1 MIRAHEL
8 EGTLHSQPSANP
20 YHYSAPHPQPIDP
33 HSDDYDQPDESNY
46 SYDGDDMMP
55 DELEPISYND
65 EYARQVVEE
74 EGAFS
79 PSEQQFVARQQQ
91 QQQHADDLHDHYHAG
106 DEDEDAMLRHYDQPR
121 PVAARMDPPEDEP
134 PSLKRGDEDS
144 YYHDNA
150 SEDMNN
156 KPPDSEW
163 DDPDHQL
170 QDEEYYESREVGKY
184 YVTSEESPSLLSGG
198 VASPPSAVSPSESDF
213 DDPSPNHRQTS
224 PRHRSGDLPPIS
236 PRSPVSSD
244 VYSQHSSAM
253 KGAQELLRRNRQ
265 RRAAS
270 AASQVPASQPNAAKQ
285 FVSSADP
292 ATHASDEQDEGGA
305 GGGRGR
311 TVPNVAS
318 PNTDSE
324 SGNTWESGSDFTGS
338 SVWTDG
344 SFSNPDRSSR
354 RALILQMAKARMKS
368 NKKTEEKKMDEL
380 DLGGELD

>member
-8 EGTLHSQPSANP
+8 EGTLNQ
-20 YHYSAPHPQPIDP
+20 YHYSAPHPHSPPMDP
-33 HSDDYDQPDESNY
+33 HSDEYDQPEESNY
-46 SYDGDDMMP
+46 SYDGDDMP
-55 DELEPISYND
+55 DELEPMGYND

-79 PSEQQFVARQQQ
+79 PSEQQFVARQQ
-91 QQQHADDLHDHYHAG
+91 HADDDFHDDHYHG
-106 DEDEDAMLRHYDQPR
+106 EDDDEEVMMQHYDQRR

-144 YYHDNA
+144 YYQDNA
-150 SEDMNN
+150 SEDMN

-163 DDPDHQL
+163 DDPEHQL

-184 YVTSEESPSLLSGG
+184 YVTSDESPSMLSEGM
-198 VASPPSAVSPSESDF
+198 ASPPSAVSPSEADY
-213 DDPSPNHRQTS
+213 DDPSPNHHQTS
-224 PRHRSGDLPPIS
+224 PRHRSSDLPPIS
-236 PRSPVSSD
+236 PRSPVNSD

-265 RRAAS
+265 RRAAT
-270 AASQVPASQPNAAKQ
+270 AASQMSGSQPSAKP
-285 FVSSADP
+285 FVSSVDP
-292 ATHASDEQDEGGA
+292 ATHGSDEQDEGG
-305 GGGRGR
+305 GSGRA
-311 TVPNVAS
+311 AS
-318 PNTDSE
+318 NLGSPHTDSE

-338 SVWTDG
+338 SAWTDG
-344 SFSNPDRSSR
+344 SFANPDRSSR

>member
-1 MIRAHEL
+1 L
-8 EGTLHSQPSANP
+8 EGTLNQ
-20 YHYSAPHPQPIDP
+20 YHYSAPHPQQPMDP
-33 HSDDYDQPDESNY
+33 HSSEYDQPDESNY
-46 SYDGDDMMP
+46 SYDGDDMP
-55 DELEPISYND
+55 EELEPISYND

-79 PSEQQFVARQQQ
+79 PSEQQFVARQQ
-91 QQQHADDLHDHYHAG
+91 HADDMDDDHYHEGA
-106 DEDEDAMLRHYDQPR
+106 EDEAMLQHYDQQRR
-121 PVAARMDPPEDEP
+121 PGAARMDPPEDEP

-150 SEDMNN
+150 SEDMN
-156 KPPDSEW
+156 KPPDDEW
-163 DDPDHQL
+163 DDPEHQL

-184 YVTSEESPSLLSGG
+184 YVTSDESPSLLSGG

-213 DDPSPNHRQTS
+213 DDPSPTHHQTSS
-224 PRHRSGDLPPIS
+224 PRHRSSDLPPIS
-236 PRSPVSSD
+236 PRSPVNSD

-270 AASQVPASQPNAAKQ
+270 AASQTNVSQPNTKP
-285 FVSSADP
+285 FPSSVDP
-292 ATHASDEQDEGGA
+292 ATHASDELDEI
-305 GGGRGR
+305 GGGGGGGGSR
-311 TVPNVAS
+311 TAPNLAS

-338 SVWTDG
+338 SAWTDG
-344 SFSNPDRSSR
+344 SFANPDRSSR